1 MKAGHGISLIRV
13 AQRSGSASHQEHI
26 WVLLPTCP
34 HPTAK
39 SHISPYLPQSTQCAP
54 HRRRGALW
62 CAFYDLEIN
71 RDSSGSKVAVT
82 LSQAGVTSAHR
93 VRGAFTTSAPLKKS
107 NDNQQDDA
115 PLVRCFVYCLKRF
128 CPSSRSCCSLSQ
140 ETKPKTSTHKGF
152 SQHDIEQ
159 HTIFN
164 KL

>member
-1 MKAGHGISLIRV
+1 MIRV

-39 SHISPYLPQSTQCAP
+39 SHISRYLPQSTQCAP

-62 CAFYDLEIN
+62 CAFHDLEIN

-128 CPSSRSCCSLSQ
+128 LSFKQKLQFIESRNKAKNVNAQRFLSARYR
-140 ETKPKTSTHKGF
+140 TTHHI
-152 SQHDIEQ
+152 Q
-159 HTIFN
+159 
-164 KL
+164 